1 MLIEEVMTKEVIT
14 CAPGDTVESIVRL
27 MSEKD
32 ISGVPVTENGR
43 LVGMI
48 TEEDI
53 MKILS
58 VPEKS
63 TTLWLPSPLEVLL
76 EIPFKELLQLRNMQ
90 RTLTDV
96 SKATVK
102 GVMSK
107 NVQTIAPDDDIENAA
122 EIMVRYKIN
131 RLPVIKDGSIVGIV
145 TRDDI
150 IHSLAGGRK

>member
-131 RLPVIKDGSIVGIV
+131 RLPVIKDSSIVGIV